1 MEPTEGNLHHM
12 REDYQRGALD
22 IGGVYPSAMQQFAF
36 WFEAAGKAGIEEPNA
51 MVLATVDVNGKPSSR
66 VVLLK
71 EFDSTGFVFFTN
83 YNSKKGH
90 DLAINPHACLN
101 FWWGPLERQIRIS
114 GTIEKISEKESDD
127 YFYSRPVGSQAG
139 AVISPQ
145 SSEIESRAWLEQRL
159 IEVQLK
165 GDIKRPSHWGGY
177 KLTATEIEFWQGR
190 SNRLHDRLLYV
201 KTGDNNWEIKR
212 LAP

>member
-36 WFEAAGKAGIEEPNA
+36 WFEAAGKAGIDEPNA

-114 GTIEKISEKESDD
+114 GTIEKISEKESDE

>member
-36 WFEAAGKAGIEEPNA
+36 WFEAAGKAGIDEPNA

-165 GDIKRPSHWGGY
+165 GDIKRPAHWGGY

-190 SNRLHDRLLYV
+190 SNRLHDRLLYL

>member
-12 REDYQRGALD
+12 REDYQRGALE

-36 WFEAAGKAGIEEPNA
+36 WFEAAGKAGIDEPNA

-90 DLAINPHACLN
+90 DLSINPHACLN

-165 GDIKRPSHWGGY
+165 GDIKRPAHWGGY

-190 SNRLHDRLLYV
+190 SNRLHDRLLYI

>member
-36 WFEAAGKAGIEEPNA
+36 WFEAAGKAGIDEPNA

-114 GTIEKISEKESDD
+114 GTIEKISEKESDE
-127 YFYSRPVGSQAG
+127 YFYSRPVGSQAI

-165 GDIKRPSHWGGY
+165 GDIKRPAHWGGY

>member
-51 MVLATVDVNGKPSSR
+51 MVLSTVDINGKPSSR

-114 GTIEKISEKESDD
+114 GVIEKISEKESDE

-139 AVISPQ
+139 AIISPQ

-165 GDIKRPSHWGGY
+165 GDIKRPAHWGGY

-190 SNRLHDRLLYV
+190 SNRLHDRLLYT

>member
-51 MVLATVDVNGKPSSR
+51 MVLSTVDVNGKPSSR

-90 DLAINPHACLN
+90 DLAVNPHACLN

-114 GTIEKISEKESDD
+114 GVIEKISEKESDE

-139 AVISPQ
+139 AIISPQ

-165 GDIKRPSHWGGY
+165 GDIKRPAHWGGY

-190 SNRLHDRLLYV
+190 SNRLHDRLLYT
-201 KTGDNNWEIKR
+201 KTGDNNWDIKR

>member
-36 WFEAAGKAGIEEPNA
+36 WFEAAGKAGIDEPNA

-114 GTIEKISEKESDD
+114 GTIEKISEKESDE

-165 GDIKRPSHWGGY
+165 GDIKRPAHWGGY

>member
-12 REDYQRGALD
+12 REDYQRGSLD

-51 MVLATVDVNGKPSSR
+51 MVLSTVDVNGKPSSR

-114 GTIEKISEKESDD
+114 GTIEKISEKESDE

-165 GDIKRPSHWGGY
+165 GDIKRPAHWGGY
-177 KLTATEIEFWQGR
+177 KLTAAEIEFWQGR

>member
-12 REDYQRGALD
+12 REDYQRGALE

-36 WFEAAGKAGIEEPNA
+36 WFEAAGKAGIDEPNA

-165 GDIKRPSHWGGY
+165 GDIKRPAHWGGY

-190 SNRLHDRLLYV
+190 SNRLHDRLLYI

>member
-51 MVLATVDVNGKPSSR
+51 MVLSTVDVNGKPSSR

-90 DLAINPHACLN
+90 DLAVNPHACLN

-114 GTIEKISEKESDD
+114 GVIEKISEKESDE

-139 AVISPQ
+139 AIISPQ

-165 GDIKRPSHWGGY
+165 GDIKRPAHWGGY

-190 SNRLHDRLLYV
+190 SNRLHDRLLYT

>member
-12 REDYQRGALD
+12 REDYQRGALE

-114 GTIEKISEKESDD
+114 GTIEKISEKESDE

-165 GDIKRPSHWGGY
+165 GDIKRPAHWGGY

>member
-1 MEPTEGNLHHM
+1 MEPTVGNLHHM

-165 GDIKRPSHWGGY
+165 GDIKRPAHWGGY

>member
-1 MEPTEGNLHHM
+1 MEPIEGNLHHM
-12 REDYQRGALD
+12 RENYDSGALD
-22 IGGVYPSAMQQFAF
+22 INGVYPGAMQQFAF

-51 MVLATVDVNGKPSSR
+51 MVLSTVSADGKPSSR

-71 EFDSTGFVFFTN
+71 EFDATGFVFFTN
-83 YNSKKGH
+83 YGSKKGH
-90 DLAINPHACLN
+90 DLAINNNACLN
-101 FWWGPLERQIRIS
+101 FWWGKLERQIRIS
-114 GTIEKISEKESDD
+114 GTVEKISDKESDD

-145 SSEIESRAWLEQRL
+145 SSVIESRAWLEQRL

-165 GDIKRPSHWGGY
+165 GEIKRPAHWGGY
-177 KLTATEIEFWQGR
+177 KLTAIEIEFWQGR
-190 SNRLHDRLLYV
+190 TNRLHDRLLYTKV
-201 KTGDNNWEIKR
+201 GAEWKIER

>member
-36 WFEAAGKAGIEEPNA
+36 WFEAAGKAGIDEPNA

-165 GDIKRPSHWGGY
+165 GDIKRPAHWGGY

>member
-12 REDYQRGALD
+12 REDYQRGALE

-165 GDIKRPSHWGGY
+165 GDIKRPAHWGGY

>member
-1 MEPTEGNLHHM
+1 MEPTVGNLHHM
-12 REDYQRGALD
+12 REDYQRGALE

-165 GDIKRPSHWGGY
+165 GDIKRPAHWGGY

>member
-12 REDYQRGALD
+12 REDYQRGALE

-36 WFEAAGKAGIEEPNA
+36 WFEAAGKAGIDEPNA

-114 GTIEKISEKESDD
+114 GTIEKISEKESDE

-165 GDIKRPSHWGGY
+165 GDIKRPAHWGGY

-190 SNRLHDRLLYV
+190 SNRLHDRLLYI